1 MNEMNWDD
9 LKLFLA
15 VARSGGLSAAARL
28 TGKSAPTLGRRM
40 LALENTTGQDL
51 FHRQARGYILTEH
64 GQTLLEKLTELE
76 AQILPLDR
84 SGDGAT
90 KPLVKVSAGQ
100 WVTHYLCQQTQALLQ
115 NNDIR
120 LRFISADHVLDIT
133 HREAVVAIRNH
144 RPDDPNVAT
153 RKLGP
158 VHFAG
163 YATNPKQTA
172 WIKVVGNTPSARWLA
187 AQPNTEAAAEVTSP
201 RNALDLAHAGLGR
214 VVLPTFI
221 GNSDPNLQQ
230 ITPVITDL
238 DHDQW
243 LVAHQDER
251 FTPGVRRLIDRLY
264 EVMEK
269 LPR

>member
-9 LKLFLA
+9 LKLFQA
-15 VARSGGLSAAARL
+15 VARTGGLSSAARL

-40 LALENTTGQDL
+40 LALETTTGQEL
-51 FHRQARGYILTEH
+51 FHRQARGYLLTEH
-64 GQTLLEKLTELE
+64 GQTLLEKLTMLE
-76 AQILPLDR
+76 SQILPLDR
-84 SGDGAT
+84 SGDST
-90 KPLVKVSAGQ
+90 QKPLVKVSAGQ
-100 WVTHYLCQQTQALLQ
+100 WVTHYLCQHTQSLLQ
-115 NNDIR
+115 DNDIR

-144 RPDDPNVAT
+144 RPDDLNVAT

-163 YATNPKQTA
+163 YATTPNITD

-187 AQPNTEAAAEVTSP
+187 AQPDTITTAEVTSP
-201 RNALDLAHAGLGR
+201 RNALDLARLGIGR

-221 GNSDPNLQQ
+221 GNVEKNLHQ
-230 ITPVITDL
+230 ITPIISEL

-251 FTPGVRRLIDRLY
+251 FTRPVRALIDRLY
-264 EVMEK
+264 QVMDQ
-269 LPR
+269 LPS